1 MSTLARRA
9 PMPNT
14 RWHGLRPE
22 GGSPLGA
29 KTRRR
34 LPRASAGLG
43 QPVARATL
51 ARPYRA
57 RFRHGG
63 GTTQNS
69 YFCRRCPFLVSSRR
83 LMFAGCSR
91 GGAIVPRP
99 RRRRTNAAPRCRW
112 QVWGLDHG
120 TGDEVKRKRAREA
133 EANKQSEH
141 EQSKSR
147 SHERSGAA
155 GGEENHKTPPAQI
168 LRVLRRVL
176 KYCECDSTHT

>member
-1 MSTLARRA
+1 MGRAHRPHTQAAPEPGGPSPRKSEGPSRPRRPGQLCRCQAGGFGHAA
-9 PMPNT
+9 PQQPVFPCRRSHAEHLCRT
-14 RWHGLRPE
+14 HGGTVFGQKEALR
-22 GGSPLGA
+22 GVPLGA
-29 KTRRR
+29 KSRRR

-51 ARPYRA
+51 YIG

-99 RRRRTNAAPRCRW
+99 HRRTRRTAPRAPKLLRKF
-112 QVWGLDHG
+112 G
-120 TGDEVKRKRAREA
+120 GD
-133 EANKQSEH
+133 
-141 EQSKSR
+141 
-147 SHERSGAA
+147 
-155 GGEENHKTPPAQI
+155 NH
-168 LRVLRRVL
+168 
-176 KYCECDSTHT
+176 

>member
-99 RRRRTNAAPRCRW
+99 LRRRTNAAPRCRW
-112 QVWGLDHG
+112 QVWGLN
-120 TGDEVKRKRAREA
+120 TGRDTPGETSASARSGSEQAERARGD
-133 EANKQSEH
+133 Q
-141 EQSKSR
+141 
-147 SHERSGAA
+147 GV
-155 GGEENHKTPPAQI
+155 KTNDGTA
-168 LRVLRRVL
+168 LNGTR
-176 KYCECDSTHT
+176 